1 MDHNSKSQHQHHL
14 GVNKLGRNIRK
25 SPLHQ
30 PNFQK
35 LPHSALNQQQPA
47 TPPQPQVYNISKSD
61 FRSVVQQLTGSPAR
75 DASGAG
81 YPPVAARPPQPKHPS
96 SRLMK
101 IRPPPLTPIAR
112 PPPPPFQNNLANP
125 NPNLNPN
132 SAYHRPAPSPSVPGS
147 AAWTDS
153 PVTAYMRYLESSLL
167 TSDSSKQPQTRAQG
181 LLPFPHPAGS
191 ATGAFPSP
199 RGNPTSSV
207 LMFSQPALLPSPGL
221 QFPLLSPSSLFPPQ
235 SPGAPFPLP
244 SPNSQFPLPS
254 PSSFLNLLSPK
265 SPYPL
270 LYPMIQYPTP
280 HTPNFS
286 FSPLPQSGILGPGP
300 GFQPP
305 SSPSLLFPPSP
316 SGFLPLLSPRWREM

>member
-1 MDHNSKSQHQHHL
+1 MDQNSKSQHQHHL
-14 GVNKLGRNIRK
+14 GINKLGRNIRK

-35 LPHSALNQQQPA
+35 LPPAAHHLQQSVP
-47 TPPQPQVYNISKSD
+47 PPQPQVYNISKSD

-81 YPPVAARPPQPKHPS
+81 YPPVPARPPQPRHPS

-112 PPPPPFQNNLANP
+112 PPPPPFQNQLPNP

-132 SAYHRPAPSPSVPGS
+132 PAYYRPAPSPSAPGS
-147 AAWTDS
+147 AVWNDS
-153 PVTAYMRYLESSLL
+153 PVSAYMRYLESSLL
-167 TSDSSKQPQTRAQG
+167 ASDGSRQPQPRAQG
-181 LLPFPHPAGS
+181 LLHFPQPTATAAGS
-191 ATGAFPSP
+191 FPSP
-199 RGNPTSSV
+199 RGNPPPSA
-207 LMFSQPALLPSPGL
+207 LPPSQPAMLPSPGL
-221 QFPLLSPSSLFPPQ
+221 QFPLMSPGSQFLLQ
-235 SPGAPFPLP
+235 SPGAPFLLP

-270 LYPMIQYPTP
+270 LSPRFQYPTP
-280 HTPNFS
+280 LTADFS
-286 FSPLPQSGILGPGP
+286 FSPLPQSGILGQGP

-305 SSPSLLFPPSP
+305 PSPSLLFPPSP